1 LTRKRHWHTLCC
13 ILLTS
18 TLAAQQDSEW
28 RAYGRDPGGNRFSPL
43 KQIDR
48 TNVAR
53 LKRAWTFSIG
63 EPSRPHEGGGIETAF
78 ETTPIVVDGVMYLST
93 PSHRVI
99 ALDPE
104 TGRQLWSF
112 DPQEGQTRNRR
123 YLQHRGVS
131 YWQSRDGRRKRIL
144 FGTYDGRLIALNAT
158 TGKPAPE
165 FGREGTVDL
174 RAGLM
179 DAWPD
184 ATYGVTS
191 PPAIYRDLIIT
202 GSRLLGGRDGRGPSG
217 EVRAFDVRT
226 GKLAWTFHT
235 IPRPGEAGHET
246 WSGDWWKDRTG
257 ANAWSLLSV
266 DEERGLVFIPTA
278 QALGAQQGEGQQ
290 LFANSV
296 VALDAATGKRRWHF
310 QMVHHDLW
318 DYDVPAQP
326 NLVTVNLAGRR
337 VPAVAQVTKMGLLF
351 VLDRVTG
358 KPVHPVEER
367 PVPKSTQPGV
377 VTWPTQPFPLM
388 APLARI
394 SMTRNDLSDVTPE
407 SQAEC
412 AALFDSLRY
421 EGIYTPPAKDTLV
434 FPGTLGGANWSGSS
448 FDPVARRLY
457 VNVQNLGSVWGRG
470 RFWDRN
476 RWPCQK
482 PPWGSLVA
490 VDLDAGRIAWSVP
503 LGIVEELAAKGL
515 TQTGALNIGG
525 SMVTAGGLVF
535 IAATNDRRFR
545 AFDASNGQE
554 LWTERLEANGHAAPM
569 TYRGRRTGKQFVVI
583 AAGGG
588 GAYTDR
594 SGDVLAAYA
603 LPD

>member
-1 LTRKRHWHTLCC
+1 MTQA
-13 ILLTS
+13 
-18 TLAAQQDSEW
+18 LAAEDTEW

-48 TNVAR
+48 GNVAQ

-63 EPSRPHEGGGIETAF
+63 EPSRPHEGGGIEAAF
-78 ETTPIVVDGVMYLST
+78 ECTPIVVDGTMYLST
-93 PSHRVI
+93 PAHRVI

-104 TGRQLWSF
+104 TGRMLWSF
-112 DPQEGQTRNRR
+112 DPQAGQSGKRR

-131 YWQSRDGRRKRIL
+131 YWQSRDGKTKRIL
-144 FGTYDGRLIALNAT
+144 WGTYDGRLMSLDAR
-158 TGKPAPE
+158 TGKPAME
-165 FGREGTVDL
+165 FGRGGAVDL
-174 RAGLM
+174 RAGVT
-179 DAWPD
+179 DRWPE

-191 PPAIYRDLIIT
+191 PPAIYRDLVIT

-217 EVRAFDVRT
+217 QVRAFDVRS
-226 GKLAWTFHT
+226 GRLVWTFHT

-246 WSGDWWKDRTG
+246 WNEDWWKDRSG

-266 DEERGLVFIPTA
+266 DEERGLVFVPTA
-278 QALGAQQGEGQQ
+278 QALGAQQAQGEQ

-296 VALDAATGKRRWHF
+296 VALDASTGKRRWHF

-326 NLVTVNLAGRR
+326 NLVTVNRDGRR
-337 VPAVAQVTKMGLLF
+337 TAAVAQVTKMGLLF
-351 VLDRVTG
+351 VLDRETG
-358 KPVHPVEER
+358 KPVWPVEER
-367 PVPKSTQPGV
+367 ATPRPTLPGV
-377 VTWPTQPFPLM
+377 VAWPTQPFPSI
-388 APLARI
+388 APLSRI
-394 SMTRNDLSDVTPE
+394 SITRKDLSDVTPE

-412 AALFDSLRY
+412 TALFDSLKY
-421 EGIYTPPAKDTLV
+421 EGIYTPPSKDTLV

-448 FDPVARRLY
+448 FDASTGRLY

-490 VDLDAGRIAWSVP
+490 VDLNLGRIAWSVP
-503 LGIVEELAAKGL
+503 LGVVDELAAKGVP
-515 TQTGALNIGG
+515 QTGALNIGG

-545 AFDASNGQE
+545 AFDASTGRE

-594 SGDVLAAYA
+594 TADLVVAYA